1 MIFKSRVGQGSTE
14 YTHFRCDECGK
25 LLVLDP
31 EATEKDLESKGWE
44 WNKEKGLHICPKCN
58 SFVSELIEETKKRA
72 DDINDDSVKAQVR
85 KLQSKNRKLDD

>member
-1 MIFKSRVGQGSTE
+1 MIFKSRIGQGSTE

-44 WNKEKGLHICPKCN
+44 LVKDKNQHLCPKCK
-58 SFVSELIEETKKRA
+58 SSIDAVVEEAEKLA
-72 DDINDDSVKAQVR
+72 DDITIENKVK
-85 KLQSKNRKLDD
+85 KLQNKNKKLDDQQ